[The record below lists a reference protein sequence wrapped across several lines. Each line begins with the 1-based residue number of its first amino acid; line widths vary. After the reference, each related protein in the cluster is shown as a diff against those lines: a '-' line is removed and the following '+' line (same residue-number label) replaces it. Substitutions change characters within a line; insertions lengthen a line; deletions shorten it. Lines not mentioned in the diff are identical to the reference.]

1 MRYFELDKNSYS
13 RYLGRNVVFCV
24 ELSHPNWN
32 EVYRLVNDT
41 KAVIIEG
48 FEYQPFP
55 FDLKLPSQKE
65 QQGTQIVFSNVNNLA
80 SNLIRDI
87 VNSND
92 SIIVQLYIANVESN
106 TAERYDKGEFELFNP
121 SITPEQVSA
130 TLNLRHCFDVNCGS
144 IRYNKQLFPNLFL

>member
-41 KAVIIEG
+41 KAVIIDG
-48 FEYQPFP
+48 VEYQPFP

-92 SIIVQLYIANVESN
+92 SIIVQLYIANIESN
-106 TAERYDKGEFELFNP
+106 TAERYDKGEFELFSP

>member
-41 KAVIIEG
+41 KAVTIEG
-48 FEYQPFP
+48 VEYQPFP

-92 SIIVQLYIANVESN
+92 SIIVQLYIANIESN
-106 TAERYDKGEFELFNP
+106 TAEKYDKGEFELFSP

>member
-41 KAVIIEG
+41 KAVTIDG
-48 FEYQPFP
+48 VEYQPFP

-92 SIIVQLYIANVESN
+92 SIIVQLYIANIESN
-106 TAERYDKGEFELFNP
+106 TAERYDKGEFELFSP